1 MMIMMEMVGI
11 ARMLV
16 GGLFSIIGAVG
27 LLRFPDVYT
36 RSHAQ
41 TVVNV
46 GGACLI
52 LLGVM
57 FFSFFSPLF
66 VKAFF
71 LIVFIFAA
79 SPVGTHAI
87 TKAAYISGIKPIA
100 GKDEWKKLK
109 KK

>member
-1 MMIMMEMVGI
+1 MMEIIGTVLV
-11 ARMLV
+11 LV
-16 GGLFSIIGAVG
+16 GGAFSVLGSLGLF
-27 LLRFPDVYT
+27 RFPDVYT

-46 GGACLI
+46 GGTCVM

-66 VKAFF
+66 VKALF
-71 LIVFIFAA
+71 LVVFIFAA

-87 TKAAYISGIKPIA
+87 TRAAYVSGIRPRT
-100 GKDEWKKLK
+100 GKDEWKRLK